1 MYTRILVAIDGSI
14 FSEQVLH
21 QAVAL
26 AHLTQARLLLL
37 HVSAS
42 GQSSTCTFDEGE
54 SSQCNIETL
63 RSHRETALAAGTI
76 ADLRLPAGAPAQQ
89 ICQVAEEWG
98 ADLILMGHRSLANL
112 DKLLTQSVSRYVLD
126 HAPCSLLIVPDHV
139 KAPSPPLQTH
149 AEAAPMVS
157 PTIQLSQMTLL
168 H

>member
-26 AHLTQARLLLL
+26 SHLTQARLLLL
-37 HVSAS
+37 HVSVS
-42 GQSSTCTFDEGE
+42 GQSSACTLGEGE
-54 SSQCNIETL
+54 PDQCNIETL

-89 ICQVAEEWG
+89 ICQVAQEWG

-126 HAPCSLLIVPDHV
+126 HAPCSLLIVPDHI
-139 KAPSPPLQTH
+139 KAPLPPQAP
-149 AEAAPMVS
+149 AEAAAPLS
-157 PTIQLSQMTLL
+157 PTIQLSQMTLI